1 MSQPTWKTEKK
12 INKLAHKA
20 NLKVIKEEVR
30 INNPYEF
37 DIFYNNNSCNYQ
49 LSDIPLAYR
58 NQRVC
63 NKLSKTQDG
72 AMAFVPREL
81 ITRQMCMNALKRSAF
96 NLLYIPKE
104 LLDEEMMLWL
114 ECYNKPEMNELNKTN
129 HITIPTLQGDLIYKV
144 GGKLFS
150 QGEREFRATIVEI
163 ELIRKSPYLGK
174 QYDFKLTYQVP
185 TGEINSRE
193 MTWSKQFPMM
203 LNYLKEDIVN
213 DFVFPNYLYPVE
225 ANNLLTTREL
235 FTAISEKR

>member
-20 NLKVIKEEVR
+20 NLKVIKEKVR
-30 INNPYEF
+30 INNLYEF
-37 DIFYNNNSCNYQ
+37 DIFYNNNSCNYR
-49 LSDIPLAYR
+49 LSDIPLAHR
-58 NQRVC
+58 NQRIC
-63 NKLSKTQDG
+63 NKLSREYG
-72 AMAFVPREL
+72 SFAFVPREL
-81 ITRQMCMNALKRSAF
+81 ITKRMCMNALKCSPL
-96 NLLYIPKE
+96 NLFYVPKE
-104 LLDEEMMLWL
+104 LLDEEMLEWL
-114 ECYNKPEMNELNKTN
+114 ECYHKLDMDKMSKVNLVKIL
-129 HITIPTLQGDLIYKV
+129 TLQGDLIYKV
-144 GGKLFS
+144 GGELYS
-150 QGEREFRATIVEI
+150 QGESEFSATIVEI
-163 ELIRKSPYLGK
+163 QLIRKSPYLGK